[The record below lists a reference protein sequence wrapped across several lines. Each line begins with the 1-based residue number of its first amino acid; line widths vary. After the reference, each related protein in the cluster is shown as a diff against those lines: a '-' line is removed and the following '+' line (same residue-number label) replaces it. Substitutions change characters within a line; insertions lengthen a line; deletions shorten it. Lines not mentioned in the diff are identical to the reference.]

1 MCFSTTLFQ
10 IALHKV
16 RPRYLISLVLTTIM
30 AETANTKQDPSNME
44 STNKPQEALTKEH
57 NVRQRVPMK
66 RNKPQKLKGYVSPF
80 LADKEKIDAKFVH
93 LQCVWRDLE
102 KSRKLGKKPFRERDA
117 DHKPRGK
124 IKHKEDFLDP
134 GVTIKKS
141 VLTSDFKTEVGKLLR
156 LERQIDENDNEL
168 LSTKVV
174 EYRNVIHKDSQP
186 VNSLLPTQQ
195 KEVKTR
201 STNNVKRIN
210 LKSSPIMEGSST
222 TKTVKPLKMCTR
234 SLRGR
239 SLSTSSEDSLSPSPE
254 RKVFGRDQRTNTEL
268 NAGKVTLTQPNSP
281 SKMITPNT
289 QRSRP
294 NLKTPNSI
302 RLEKQNHPKENSI
315 RRSEIQSTDLAG
327 SSKEGSLSQ
336 RQLNQPGNST
346 ALDNYRET
354 KSIKQEN
361 KQHSLP
367 PSTNQITSVRIQLDS
382 SFSEDDYQLSPVDF
396 PRERKISVRSINGS
410 PKSTTKHDNEKQRR
424 EETPVSVLVE
434 NESDTDG
441 IKPTHETVAVE
452 YSKAKPVP
460 KLSEI
465 RKISSDFNQK
475 GKVFQNLQDVG
486 RKSSQDFKSKRKVFE
501 TQEDTSGSK
510 RDLRTKL
517 QNIQS
522 NIHKIVTDIKQSKE
536 ATGHVKSSD
545 VSSHEATQS
554 NGVDAE
560 KAPSNVFPRARQ
572 PGIFVDNKEQ
582 DKLLTVEK
590 DMKTSAHKASASTLI
605 AEGSKRQGMSHI
617 GKETLDTVQV
627 IDRVQ
632 TQKEN
637 QNSESKLS
645 DQKETDKLTVMN
657 KKEMRDLRDPCE
669 DKQHHKYE
677 NFTGQTKKKHSGHL
691 VDVTV
696 DNENNERNETTHE
709 IVPVKGGGQKRI
721 VRHRSSKGKGQE
733 PKAVATDLQKALLTT
748 KKVIERQLTDIVNER
763 IETDN
768 LVGALK
774 RSMTKPTPREKVAS
788 ATHEIHEIIQK
799 GVIHEENGSK
809 VYQVRVQMGPFTGNI
824 NYTQDGHTVIVE
836 GSTVESPIF
845 TKEIKVEFPTQGLDM
860 ELLSVHSEGPVVEL
874 NVPYLYVPSQS
885 NGAVQH
891 ALDQYIYDEVSALKR
906 EYMQPWINNEDPS
919 AAKVAENSLVMSPS
933 SLTKYM
939 TEEDTKQAE
948 ELEIKPGE
956 ETKDVIVTDLDSPRY
971 HCSKQIPPLPKFAP
985 PAPPQNGLDVEE
997 EEKFLAISKSGKRAR
1012 RHRRNTSQSSN
1023 ASVSSSDAT
1032 TVHTS
1037 NNNNNNNNGSIN
1049 RVPCVAKILQEQMPG
1064 EQNESKIASKH
1075 NVRVHRSRK
1084 YRQTDGRSSNRIN
1097 HKSHDGG
1104 LIVSSCPVTNS
1115 RETMVEKVERVASN
1129 DTVSSKSRDACNIRD
1144 TLKLESNSPD
1154 EKNKLHS
1161 SQSGN
1166 SFNREKLFRR
1176 SGQRRSF
1183 KKKGSNNSK
1192 TAAETKSQ
1200 CSSDSLSDD
1209 SQFNSHNFSDS
1220 TDSEYDQ
1227 GYKHREKQSLSV
1239 PDIQVTEVSFSGSE

>member
-1 MCFSTTLFQ
+1 MCFSATLFQ

-16 RPRYLISLVLTTIM
+16 RPRYLICLVLTTIM

-44 STNKPQEALTKEH
+44 SNNKPQEVLTKEH
-57 NVRQRVPMK
+57 NVRQRVPIK

-80 LADKEKIDAKFVH
+80 LADKAKIDAKFVH

-102 KSRKLGKKPFRERDA
+102 KSRKLGKKAFRKRDV

-124 IKHKEDFLDP
+124 IKHKEDYMDP

-141 VLTSDFKTEVGKLLR
+141 VLTSDFKTGVGKLLR
-156 LERQIDENDNEL
+156 LERRIDENDNEL

-186 VNSLLPTQQ
+186 VNSLLTIQQ
-195 KEVKTR
+195 KEVKTP

-210 LKSSPIMEGSST
+210 LKSSPIMEEIST
-222 TKTVKPLKMCTR
+222 TKTVKPLKMSTR

-254 RKVFGRDQRTNTEL
+254 HKVFGRDQRTNAEL

-281 SKMITPNT
+281 SKMLTPNC
-289 QRSRP
+289 QRSHP
-294 NLKTPNSI
+294 KAPHTI
-302 RLEKQNHPKENSI
+302 RLGKQDNSKENSI
-315 RRSEIQSTDLAG
+315 RRPNKQSTNLAD
-327 SSKEGSLSQ
+327 SLKEGSLAQ
-336 RQLNQPGNST
+336 RQLNRPGSST
-346 ALDNYRET
+346 AQENYRET
-354 KSIKQEN
+354 KSRNQEN

-410 PKSTTKHDNEKQRR
+410 PKSATKHDNEKQGR

-434 NESDTDG
+434 SESDTDG
-441 IKPTHETVAVE
+441 IKPTHESVAVE
-452 YSKAKPVP
+452 CSKAKPVP
-460 KLSEI
+460 KLYEI

-475 GKVFQNLQDVG
+475 GKVFQNSQDVG
-486 RKSSQDFKSKRKVFE
+486 RKFSQDFKSKRKVFE

-560 KAPSNVFPRARQ
+560 KAPFNVFPRARQ
-572 PGIFVDNKEQ
+572 PGMFMDNEQQ
-582 DKLLTVEK
+582 DKLVTVEK
-590 DMKTSAHKASASTLI
+590 DMKTSAHKASASTLV
-605 AEGSKRQGMSHI
+605 AKGSKRQGMSHI
-617 GKETLDTVQV
+617 GKETSDTVQV

-637 QNSESKLS
+637 QNSEGKLS

-657 KKEMRDLRDPCE
+657 NKGKRDLSDTCE

-677 NFTGQTKKKHSGHL
+677 NFTDQTKKKHSGHL

-696 DNENNERNETTHE
+696 NDNNERNETTHE

-733 PKAVATDLQKALLTT
+733 PEAVATDLQKALLTT
-748 KKVIERQLTDIVNER
+748 KKVIERQLTGIVNER

-788 ATHEIHEIIQK
+788 ATHEILEIIQK
-799 GVIHEENGSK
+799 EVIHEENGSR

-885 NGAVQH
+885 HGAVQH
-891 ALDQYIYDEVSALKR
+891 GLDQYIYDEVSALKR

-939 TEEDTKQAE
+939 TEEDMKQAE

-997 EEKFLAISKSGKRAR
+997 EEKFLAISKSGKRVR

-1032 TVHTS
+1032 TVHT
-1037 NNNNNNNNGSIN
+1037 NNNNNNNGSIN
-1049 RVPCVAKILQEQMPG
+1049 RVPCVTKILQEQMRG
-1064 EQNESKIASKH
+1064 DQNESKIASKH

-1104 LIVSSCPVTNS
+1104 LIVSSSPVTNS
-1115 RETMVEKVERVASN
+1115 RETMVEKMERVTSN

-1144 TLKLESNSPD
+1144 TLKLESNNPD
-1154 EKNKLHS
+1154 EKYKLHS

-1192 TAAETKSQ
+1192 TAAEAKSQ
-1200 CSSDSLSDD
+1200 CSPDSLSGD
-1209 SQFNSHNFSDS
+1209 SQFDSYNFSDS

-1227 GYKHREKQSLSV
+1227 GYKHREKQSLSA